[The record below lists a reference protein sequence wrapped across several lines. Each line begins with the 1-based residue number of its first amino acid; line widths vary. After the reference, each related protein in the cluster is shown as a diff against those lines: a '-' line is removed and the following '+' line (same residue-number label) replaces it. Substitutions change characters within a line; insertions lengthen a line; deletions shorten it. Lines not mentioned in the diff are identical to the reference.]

1 MLLVADIGGTKTDL
15 AIFGEQTGPHAAL
28 AEARLASSE
37 HQSPEAM
44 VAAFLQGAR
53 QPVTR
58 AVFAVAGPV
67 VDGRARTTNLPWV
80 LDEAALAKA
89 LGLRSVRL
97 MNDLVAVAH
106 AVPLLRPE
114 DLETLSAGTPEAGGA
129 LAVVAPGTGLG
140 QAYLTREGQRYRA
153 HPSEGGHT
161 DFAPRGELQR
171 ELQLWMERVHG
182 HVSYEWVC
190 SGMAVSGLYAFLRE
204 RGHAKESPALA
215 ARLAGTHDDTPLITA
230 AAFADPPDV
239 LSLAALQL
247 MADILGAQAG
257 NFALST
263 LATGGVFLSGGMSPR
278 LLPLLRTPRFLEAFR
293 AKGRFAAF
301 MQRVPL
307 HVVLH
312 PRAALLGAASEGLA
326 SG

>member
-15 AIFGEQTGPHAAL
+15 AIFTEESGPHAPL
-28 AEARLASSE
+28 AEARLPSAE
-37 HQSPEAM
+37 HASPEAL
-44 VAAFLQGAR
+44 VSAFLAEAR

-80 LDEAALAKA
+80 LDEAALARA
-89 LGLRSVRL
+89 LGLRTVRL

-106 AVPLLRPE
+106 AVPLLRPR
-114 DLETLSAGTPEAGGA
+114 DLETLAAGTPEAGGA

-140 QAYLTREGQRYRA
+140 QAYLTREGARYRA

-161 DFAPRGELQR
+161 DFAPRGALQR
-171 ELQLWMERVHG
+171 ELQVWMERVHG

-190 SGMAVSGLYAFLRE
+190 SGMAVPSLYAFLRE
-204 RGHAKESPALA
+204 RGHAPQSPALA
-215 ARLAGTHDDTPLITA
+215 ARLSGAQDQTPLITE
-230 AAFADPPDV
+230 AAFAQAPDA
-239 LSLAALQL
+239 LALAALQL

-257 NFALST
+257 NLALST
-263 LATGGVFLSGGMSPR
+263 LATGGVFLGGGMSPR

-293 AKGRFAAF
+293 AKGRFEPF

-307 HVVLH
+307 HVILH
-312 PRAALLGAASEGLA
+312 PRAALLGVASAGLA
-326 SG
+326 